1 MGITVVLKGLEIG
14 EGSELVTDRTA
25 LSLSQFKRQMQ
36 ENLLAER
43 VAPNW
48 NAVQRVKRK
57 TKM

>member
-43 VAPNW
+43 VAPNGM
-48 NAVQRVKRK
+48 QSKG
-57 TKM
+57 